1 MSFIPKS
8 VWLHETRILSG
19 SMYSLIHGL
28 NLHVQF
34 LLYPLLTSI
43 CVAINFFRRLPR
55 PRELNQKSL
64 PVILAEVRKIY
75 STLIQELPSLTKIY
89 LSFEFTFVP
98 SSFIWGR
105 MYILEEV
112 SITIDRLSVEHKIGY
127 NLLDEG

>member
-19 SMYSLIHGL
+19 SMYPLIHGL

-43 CVAINFFRRLPR
+43 CVAINFFHRLHLAHQ
-55 PRELNQKSL
+55 RELNQKSP

-75 STLIQELPSLTKIY
+75 STLIRELPSLTKIY
-89 LSFEFTFVP
+89 LSFEFTFVSLLIYLGGECIFWKKCP
-98 SSFIWGR
+98 LRLIDC
-105 MYILEEV
+105 V
-112 SITIDRLSVEHKIGY
+112 SNIE
-127 NLLDEG
+127 LDTVD

>member
-8 VWLHETRILSG
+8 VWLHETCILSG

-43 CVAINFFRRLPR
+43 CVAINFFHRLPR

-64 PVILAEVRKIY
+64 PGILAEVRKIY

-89 LSFEFTFVP
+89 LSFEFYP

-112 SITIDRLSVEHKIGY
+112 SITIDRLNVEHRIGY
-127 NLLDEG
+127 NWLDEG

>member
-8 VWLHETRILSG
+8 VWLHETCILSG

-43 CVAINFFRRLPR
+43 CVAINFFHRLPR

-89 LSFEFTFVP
+89 LSFRVYFRTPPLLFGG
-98 SSFIWGR
+98 I
-105 MYILEEV
+105 YIFWKKYPLRLIDWV
-112 SITIDRLSVEHKIGY
+112 SNVELGIID
-127 NLLDEG
+127 